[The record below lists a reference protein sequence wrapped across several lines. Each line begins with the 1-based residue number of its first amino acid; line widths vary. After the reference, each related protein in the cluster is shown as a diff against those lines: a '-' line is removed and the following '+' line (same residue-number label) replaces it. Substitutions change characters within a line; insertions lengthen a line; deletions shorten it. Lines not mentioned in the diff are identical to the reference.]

1 MAHDWHRFFEA
12 RQCVSSRR
20 GRGTGHDLEL
30 MTHDAPEGPVLTVW
44 DAGDGV
50 SRPVEAAYGDPR
62 NAVLS
67 ADGTRVL
74 SLLDDNGSEM
84 GHVWSLPVDGGPAV
98 DLTPGTPPYTLRG
111 IDVARTGDHAVLSA
125 VAADGFSLWLVHTG
139 GDRPPRRLFTSPA
152 EAWNALVSADG
163 RWASVDTTDHNP
175 GLRRFAVT
183 VVSTSADA
191 AGEPLRTLSDGPA
204 EPVRGIRFSP
214 VAGDGRLL
222 VATERTGFIRPCVW
236 NHADGSRADL
246 DAPHLRGDV
255 VPLDWSDDA
264 AYVLL
269 VHVDQGVHQVLEW
282 HPDSGALEAVA
293 HPPGAFFE
301 ADVADAHANYWAS
314 HYGAD
319 GQIRLL
325 HQRFDSPLALLS
337 ADRASGALTPRWT
350 PPLRPAGVALTSH
363 TVRSL
368 DGTPVQLW
376 AGRPPGADGP
386 RPTLLSVHG
395 GPQLVTVDRYTP
407 EAQAWLANGFAFAA
421 VNYRGSQTFGR
432 DFREGF
438 WHAVG
443 ERELEDVAA
452 SAEWLVNEGIADPDA
467 LFISG
472 ASYGGYLSLLAL
484 GRLPH
489 LFAGALA
496 FVPMADWVDAYADMN
511 PALRSAMRSFFHTD
525 PDDEPD
531 TFRRASPISYVD
543 QVRAPVW
550 IKTGTHDTRT
560 PPRQVHGYA
569 QALEKA
575 GGDVT
580 VEWFS
585 GGHETSS
592 RSAELADQQRMMDLA
607 GKALRGER
615 WAEGRVTAPPEGSVG
630 YP

>member
-20 GRGTGHDLEL
+20 GRGTDRDLEL
-30 MTHDAPEGPVLTVW
+30 MTHDGPDGSVLTVW
-44 DAGDGV
+44 DAEKDV
-50 SRPVEAAYGDPR
+50 SRPIAGDYGDPR

-67 ADGTRVL
+67 ADGTAIL
-74 SLLDDNGSEM
+74 NLLDDNGSEM
-84 GHVWSLPVDGGPAV
+84 GHVWSLPVDGGPP
-98 DLTPGTPPYTLRG
+98 DNLTPGLPPYTLRG
-111 IDVARTGDHAVLSA
+111 IDVARTGDLAVVSA
-125 VAADGFSLWLVHTG
+125 VDGDGFSLLLLDTTG
-139 GDRPPRRLFTSPA
+139 ERPPRRLFSSTA

-163 RWASVDTTDHNP
+163 KWAAVDTTDHNP

-183 VVSTSADA
+183 VVSTSAD
-191 AGEPLRTLSDGPA
+191 GPETPLTLSDGPA

-214 VAGDGRLL
+214 VPGDDRLL
-222 VATERTGFIRPCVW
+222 VSTERTGHLRPCVW
-236 NHADGSRADL
+236 HHTARSRIDL
-246 DAPHLRGDV
+246 DAPHLTGDV
-255 VPLDWSDDA
+255 APLDWSDDA

-269 VHVDQGVHQVLEW
+269 VHVDAGVHHVLEW
-282 HPDSGALEAVA
+282 HPETGALRDVP

-301 ADVADAHANYWAS
+301 ADIADAHTNYWAS

-325 HQRFDSPLALLS
+325 HQRFDQPLSLLR
-337 ADRASGALTPRWT
+337 ADRETGEVTPRWT
-350 PPLRPAGVALTSH
+350 PPLRPRGVPLTSH
-363 TVRSL
+363 TVRSA

-376 AGRPPGADGP
+376 AGRPAGAEGP
-386 RPTLLSVHG
+386 RPLLFSVHG

-407 EAQAWLANGFAFAA
+407 EAQAWLANGFAYAA

-438 WHAVG
+438 WGRVG
-443 ERELEDVAA
+443 EREMEDVAA
-452 SAEWLVNEGIADPDA
+452 CVEWLVREGVAAPGAI
-467 LFISG
+467 FISG
-472 ASYGGYLSLLAL
+472 ASYGGYLSLLSL
-484 GRLPH
+484 GRRPD

-496 FVPMADWVDAYADMN
+496 FVPMADWTGAYADMN
-511 PALRSAMRSFFHTD
+511 PALRTAMRTFFQRD
-525 PDDEPD
+525 PDDEPEA
-531 TFRRASPISYVD
+531 FRQASPISWVE

-550 IKTGTHDTRT
+550 IKTGSHDTRT

-569 QALEKA
+569 EALEAA

-592 RSAELADQQRMMDLA
+592 RTAELADQQRMMDLVA
-607 GKALRGER
+607 MALRGER
-615 WAEGRVTAPPEGSVG
+615 WARGPVTPPPPGSVG
-630 YP
+630 HP